1 MTIQE
6 AQLLLTQQL
15 SAIYDGREASNI
27 VGWVLEHLTG
37 MTKIDRVVHRDRVL
51 SATQA
56 ELLQRNIDDLLKQ
69 RPVQYVLGEAWF
81 AGMRFYVDEN
91 VLIPRPETEELV
103 EWVVAE
109 VREAGGEAGHA
120 AGADGAR
127 NQEAGSGLSI
137 LDVGTGSGCIPI
149 ALKKQLSEAIVYG
162 ADVSEGAL
170 EVAKRNAAALEAGV
184 QFLRVDFLQ
193 EAAWPGLPA
202 IDILVSN
209 PPYIP
214 VRDKATMHNNVLLHE
229 PHLALFVEDD
239 DPLLFYRH
247 IGQFALQHM
256 ASGGRLYVEIH
267 EELGP
272 ATVQLFT
279 SLGLTGIVLRQ
290 DLQGKDRMV
299 RAVKA

>member
-6 AQLLLTQQL
+6 AQLHLTQQL

-27 VGWVLEHLTG
+27 AGWVLEHLTG

-51 SATQA
+51 TATQA

-81 AGMRFYVDEN
+81 AGMRFYVDEQ

-109 VREAGGEAGHA
+109 VREASSESGQA
-120 AGADGAR
+120 ADSNGAT
-127 NQEAGSGLSI
+127 NEAGSGLSI

-149 ALKKQLSEAIVYG
+149 ALKKQLPAAAVYG

-170 EVAKRNAAALEAGV
+170 EVAKRNATTLAADV

-193 EAAWPGLPA
+193 EAGWPALPA
-202 IDILVSN
+202 IDLLVSN

-214 VRDKATMHNNVLLHE
+214 ARDKATMHNNVLLHE

-247 IGQFALQHM
+247 IGAFAMQFM
-256 ASGGRLYVEIH
+256 PSGGRLYVEIH

-299 RAVKA
+299 RAIKA